1 LIWGAHVEA
10 AGSFGKSDSQSPNA
24 AMPLNALVGLSL
36 DQPFVLTIHKTAA
49 AADELS
55 KLSDVVLYLEYA
67 ATV

>member
-1 LIWGAHVEA
+1 
-10 AGSFGKSDSQSPNA
+10 
-24 AMPLNALVGLSL
+24 MPLNALVGLSL
-36 DQPFVLTIHKTAA
+36 DQPFVLTIHKTAD

>member
-1 LIWGAHVEA
+1 LIWGAHAEA
-10 AGSFGKSDSQSPNA
+10 AGSFGKSD
-24 AMPLNALVGLSL
+24 
-36 DQPFVLTIHKTAA
+36 KTAA